1 MMNTERQ
8 RLRNAFRLIRD
19 RDENIH
25 LKDRLISVSTQK
37 TNYSKKS
44 FVKKLS
50 VMNAMLNR
58 RFLTRNYKTRPD
70 RIMFYSFLEKSPEKK
85 LLHTHMILRVPK
97 FIMRNYE
104 KLKEFFRYFRNIV
117 INKFFMTY
125 TNYKRPEIATNYM
138 TKHYRENNDNFF
150 VF

>member
-1 MMNTERQ
+1 MNTERQ
-8 RLRNAFRLIRD
+8 RLRHAFRLIRD
-19 RDENIH
+19 TDENIH

-37 TNYSKKS
+37 TDYSKKS
-44 FVKKLS
+44 FVKTLS

-70 RIMFYSFLEKSPEKK
+70 RIMFYSFFEKSPEKK

>member
-50 VMNAMLNR
+50 VMNAMLIR

-85 LLHTHMILRVPK
+85 
-97 FIMRNYE
+97 
-104 KLKEFFRYFRNIV
+104 
-117 INKFFMTY
+117 
-125 TNYKRPEIATNYM
+125 
-138 TKHYRENNDNFF
+138 
-150 VF
+150 

>member
-70 RIMFYSFLEKSPEKK
+70 RIMFYSFLEKSPEKEA
-85 LLHTHMILRVPK
+85 LAP
-97 FIMRNYE
+97 
-104 KLKEFFRYFRNIV
+104 LKEVSVLAEIRSETASACARSILLFKKALLVNSPGSATLAPKLTAEDTSAST
-117 INKFFMTY
+117 INGL
-125 TNYKRPEIATNYM
+125 P
-138 TKHYRENNDNFF
+138 
-150 VF
+150 